1 MNDHQSQNLIAKL
14 DGFEREA
21 SSSSLSDAKL
31 QKKNEL
37 VRFGSGNL
45 GKGVLIHRPRIG
57 SLRRRRMRRRASS
70 QSPFGSSRM
79 GHANFESD
87 ASSVPTEGEHDSEA
101 HIGKH
106 SDEGFQHSFK
116 WNDFG
121 KEESSASDVVHN
133 VVQHE
138 NGLDRGDLNTI
149 RILEQALEEEHAARA
164 ALYQELE
171 KERSAAASAAD
182 EAMAM
187 ILRLQKEKAA
197 TEMESRQYQRMIEE
211 KSVYDQE
218 EMNILKEILLR
229 REREKLFLEKEV
241 EAFRQMM
248 ASGDE
253 ELVGMSTQRPKPLV
267 SFDSSEDPA
276 LMLQQISEYI
286 DKREMVNNFKS
297 STDYESLSVEQHG
310 RILDFGEEV
319 TPIRH
324 EFGNFLK
331 RGDGGSLEKGIQ
343 HHTQGPENLDVP
355 KQEHQAKGSFPVFHK
370 VEGSEEQDSVEK
382 TVIVDDEQVRI
393 DTAAQRQVTTFKNDQ
408 TRETEIVSPCDAL
421 YQEKHG
427 NYAGHEGLAQH
438 NSLVEAEPTVLDVHV
453 INSNSKLSHVGSE
466 KSSEPLLVDTV
477 TDRCKKLGLQSESS
491 GSRNVNSSNDFL
503 CTSTGIT
510 QPVISRSMSDMQSV
524 LGKPQSTI
532 SLSDMRRNS
541 ISSVDYERIK
551 LESEVGWLR
560 DRLKIVQEGR
570 EKLSFSVEHR
580 EREKMHL
587 QLLEGIAKQLKEIR
601 QLTEPGKAVRQASL
615 PPSSSKASSKKRRCR
630 SVSLGIH
637 GSN

>member
-1 MNDHQSQNLIAKL
+1 MILVYGCIMIL
-14 DGFEREA
+14 D
-21 SSSSLSDAKL
+21 
-31 QKKNEL
+31 
-37 VRFGSGNL
+37 
-45 GKGVLIHRPRIG
+45 
-57 SLRRRRMRRRASS
+57 
-70 QSPFGSSRM
+70 
-79 GHANFESD
+79 
-87 ASSVPTEGEHDSEA
+87 DSEA

-121 KEESSASDVVHN
+121 KDESSASDVVHN
-133 VVQHE
+133 VVQRE

-241 EAFRQMM
+241 EAYRQMM

-253 ELVGMSTQRPKPLV
+253 EVVGMSTQRPKPPV

-286 DKREMVNNFKS
+286 DKREMVKNSKS
-297 STDYESLSVEQHG
+297 STYYESLPVEQHG

-324 EFGNFLK
+324 EIGNFLK

-343 HHTQGPENLDVP
+343 RHAQGPENLDDP
-355 KQEHQAKGSFPVFHK
+355 KQQHQAKGSFPVEGWLVAEADSVFHK

-382 TVIVDDEQVRI
+382 TVIVDEELVRI
-393 DTAAQRQVTTFKNDQ
+393 DNAAQRQVMTFKNDQ

-453 INSNSKLSHVGSE
+453 IDSNSKLSHVGSK
-466 KSSEPLLVDTV
+466 KSTEPLLVDTV

-503 CTSTGIT
+503 CTSMGIT
-510 QPVISRSMSDMQSV
+510 QPVISRSMSDMRSV
-524 LGKPQSTI
+524 LDNTQSTI

-601 QLTEPGKAVRQASL
+601 QLTEPGKAARQASL
-615 PPSSSKASSKKRRCR
+615 PPSSSKVHSENQYHIRLNFEK
-630 SVSLGIH
+630 
-637 GSN
+637 